1 MSPPVMLSKLLP
13 PAEKLEEEKDR
24 FRLVAGLPPFVIT
37 DILVAPSGKY
47 GKFAKINGYDIIGN
61 RPVKYRTTSAPV
73 IQQLETLL
81 AAAGADEHGKLKSE
95 VKVQV
100 AETKSKNGRAYLSLQ
115 DPA

>member
-24 FRLVAGLPPFVIT
+24 FRLIAGLPPFVIT

-73 IQQLETLL
+73 IQQLENLL
-81 AAAGADEHGKLKSE
+81 AAAGADDNGKLKTE
-95 VKVQV
+95 AKVQV
-100 AETKSKNGRAYLSLQ
+100 AETLGKSGRNYLTLV
-115 DPA
+115 DPI